1 MFILLTAMT
10 ISCSGVRNRE
20 RKKERTIDKE
30 NERDKDRKIVG

>member
-1 MFILLTAMT
+1 MFILLIAIT
-10 ISCSGVRNRE
+10 ISCDEVRNRE